1 MRHCRD
7 LVPVFLPDLCSYPS
21 VSGSLPYHHIS
32 FLVGQMHQACSH
44 LRAFAPAVPAAG
56 ITLRMSMCLFTSGL
70 TSKVTSPA
78 TLSALRG
85 LSFLCHSLLCPQSLT
100 RLLSEWKPGADP
112 QDVCVPVTFRCVV
125 SPFNPLLRTTVLP
138 LILGRVPPNPGSH
151 ALFPSHGPTSFLC
164 PWRREAGGGRTQMPA
179 PLLILSSRL
188 APGPA

>member
-1 MRHCRD
+1 M
-7 LVPVFLPDLCSYPS
+7 
-21 VSGSLPYHHIS
+21 
-32 FLVGQMHQACSH
+32 GQTRQACSR

-70 TSKVTSPA
+70 TSKVTSLA
-78 TLSALRG
+78 RLSALRG
-85 LSFLCHSLLCPQSLT
+85 LSLLCHSLLCPQSLT
-100 RLLSEWKPGADP
+100 HLLSQGKPGADP

-125 SPFNPLLRTTVLP
+125 SPFINPLLRTTVLP
-138 LILGRVPPNPGSH
+138 LILGRVAPNPGGH

-164 PWRREAGGGRTQMPA
+164 PWRREEGGGRTQMPA